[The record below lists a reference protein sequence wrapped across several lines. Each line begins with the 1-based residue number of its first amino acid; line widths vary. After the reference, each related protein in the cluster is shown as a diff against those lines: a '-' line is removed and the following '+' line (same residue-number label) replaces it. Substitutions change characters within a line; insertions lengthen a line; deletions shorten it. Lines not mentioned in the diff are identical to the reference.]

1 MIKLMQCNALPL
13 HITITMGG
21 GKGKKDVNAKFYK
34 HTEIQNKPPKTKSAD
49 SFAKS
54 TVSKEKPTI
63 SDAKPTI
70 TDAKPTVIH

>member
-1 MIKLMQCNALPL
+1 
-13 HITITMGG
+13 MGG
-21 GKGKKDVNAKFYK
+21 GKGKKDVNAKLTTNFINRLKYK
-34 HTEIQNKPPKTKSAD
+34 QTTFKTKSTD

-54 TVSKEKPTI
+54 TV